1 MEKSITAILIK
12 AEERKESDY
21 LVRLFSAEGIVVAV
35 LRGVRKA
42 GAKMKFA
49 AQPMAFCVYE
59 LTGNQFPVVT
69 GASQIEDFSSVCADM
84 IQFTCCMIM
93 LEAADY
99 SSDAVD
105 CAESFLSLLK
115 SIKTIIYSS
124 VDARLAATKF
134 LQKLLYM
141 SGFFRPERKKGP
153 VVDAQSLSAAI
164 AASYLDE
171 LPGLVADNELI
182 NAALKLNLAMFE
194 RFFSCKINS
203 GRFFS

>member
-12 AEERKESDY
+12 AEEHKESDY
-21 LVRLFSAEGIVVAV
+21 LVRLFSTEGIVVAV

-59 LTGNQFPVVT
+59 LTGNKFPVVT

-99 SSDAVD
+99 SSAAVD